1 MAATP
6 GAVSRRLIHSIERY
20 RATAKARGRKSGC
33 RFTPSC
39 STYALEALQSRSTP
53 VAVAMIV
60 WRILRCN
67 PLTHHRHHDPVT
79 RPRRFRFRPNTVQTL
94 SAFLAGSGL
103 VLILGSAAVGQS
115 LSGGC
120 TGSVNGAQPSA
131 LTDSEPLVVGKGE
144 NITINGTAPAGK
156 TAGGSVNGNYSISI
170 IEGLLKV
177 DRRNQNWT
185 GKGGNFS
192 GNVNVDDYL
201 KFGSGLYKV
210 DGVATPGGGGWRCRA
225 TFYVRLDGSKV
236 IGLVGAGLGVV
247 GAGGTLAAGR
257 SKRKLAELQ
266 PPPVTESETA
276 AASLVESGEDTV
288 EDIREGMLPDPL
300 ATAGADAGWACL
312 IVLLAVLTGSLFG
325 GYVVPVAMT
334 PEAGSTNRVWVKGRP
349 ALGFFSGLIAGLGA
363 TIALQQFGYW
373 PLTIANAIGFP
384 LAIAVLSALRGWRG
398 SAYKV
403 R

>member
-1 MAATP
+1 MSATT
-6 GAVSRRLIHSIERY
+6 AVVSRRLIHSIERY
-20 RATAKARGRKSGC
+20 QAAAKVRGWKSGC

-39 STYALEALQSRSTP
+39 STYALEALRSRRAP
-53 VAVAMIV
+53 VAIAMIV

-67 PLTHHRHHDPVT
+67 PLTHHRHHDPMK
-79 RPRRFRFRPNTVQTL
+79 RARRFRTRPNTVQTL
-94 SAFLAGSGL
+94 SAFLAGTGL
-103 VLILGSAAVGQS
+103 VLIVGSAALGQS

-120 TGSVNGAQPSA
+120 QGSVNGAQPSS
-131 LTDSEPLVVGKGE
+131 LTDDRPLVVGKGE
-144 NITINGTAPAGK
+144 TITINGTAPAGK
-156 TAGGSVNGNYSISI
+156 TAGGSVNGDYSISI
-170 IEGLLKV
+170 IEGLFKV

-185 GKGGNFS
+185 GKGGDFR

-210 DGVATPGGGGWRCRA
+210 DGVATPSGGGWRCRA

-236 IGLVGAGLGVV
+236 IGLVGAGLGVI

-257 SKRKLAELQ
+257 SKRKLAEYQ
-266 PPPVTESETA
+266 PAPASESETA

-288 EDIREGMLPDPL
+288 NEIRQGMLPDPL

-312 IVLLAVLTGSLFG
+312 IALLAVLTGSIFG

-334 PEAGSTNRVWVKGRP
+334 PAAGSTKRVWVKGRP
-349 ALGFFSGLIAGLGA
+349 VLGFFSGLIGGLGA
-363 TIALQQFGYW
+363 TIALQQFGFW

-403 R
+403 G